1 MKFRSPLLP
10 ANVVLGAQ
18 TVLDDLAAPL
28 AGLRTALV
36 VTPDGFEIA
45 QLQRSSLNIA
55 KLAAMTSSLMA
66 MARAVG
72 GELAFTDCRRLVFD
86 AEQGT
91 VVVQPVPA
99 VFPSLLCFVL
109 GPDATLGRA
118 LWTMGEV
125 VTALRKID

>member
-10 ANVVLGAQ
+10 AHVVLGAQ
-18 TVLDDLAAPL
+18 TALDDLAAPL

-91 VVVQPVPA
+91 VAVQPVPA
-99 VFPSLLCFVL
+99 AFPSLLCFVL

-125 VTALRKID
+125 VSALRKID